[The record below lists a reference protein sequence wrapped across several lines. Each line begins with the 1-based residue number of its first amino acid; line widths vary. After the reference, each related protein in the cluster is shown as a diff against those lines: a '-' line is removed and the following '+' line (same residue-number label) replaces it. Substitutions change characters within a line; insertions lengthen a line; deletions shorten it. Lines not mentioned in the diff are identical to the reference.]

1 MDGSVPDDTRRD
13 TMAVSVPPS
22 TQPRVGDDAEPVLG
36 RRERKK
42 LATRAAVREAA
53 LRLSVRHGVE
63 NVTVEQIAAEADIA
77 LRTFF
82 NHFSSKEDAVVAAS
96 AAGADALIAAFRAR
110 PRTESVLQALR
121 GAVLVVMD
129 DSDAT
134 SHDHL
139 EALRLIR
146 TAPSLVPHQLAI
158 LAAEEK
164 ALAEAI
170 TERLDPADTGPP
182 GVASSAIPGHTPIYP
197 MLCAATALAA
207 LRLVLDRWLDQAT
220 GPDTAPP
227 LDALR
232 GEIDKALAE
241 LAAGLDRPGI
251 TAVENPH

>member
-1 MDGSVPDDTRRD
+1 
-13 TMAVSVPPS
+13 MAVSVPAG
-22 TQPRVGDDAEPVLG
+22 THPRTDAEPVLG

-164 ALAEAI
+164 ALADAI
-170 TERLDPADTGPP
+170 TERLGPGDSGP
-182 GVASSAIPGHTPIYP
+182 SAMSGHTPIYP

-232 GEIDKALAE
+232 GEIDQALAE

-251 TAVENPH
+251 RAASDNP

>member
-1 MDGSVPDDTRRD
+1 MDGSVPDDARRD
-13 TMAVSVPPS
+13 TMAVSVPAG
-22 TQPRVGDDAEPVLG
+22 TRPRVGDDTSPVPG
-36 RRERKK
+36 RRELKK

-96 AAGADALIAAFRAR
+96 AAGAEALIAAFRAR
-110 PRTESVLQALR
+110 PRTESVLEALR

-134 SHDHL
+134 RHDHL

-170 TERLDPADTGPP
+170 TERLGPADSGQS
-182 GVASSAIPGHTPIYP
+182 GVEPAVPGHTPIYP
-197 MLCAATALAA
+197 MLCAAAALAA

-232 GEIDKALAE
+232 GEIDQALAE

-251 TAVENPH
+251 QAATDSP